1 MLCSEYPFT
10 MAEIGH
16 GMRANCATVVG
27 RYGEVQVESHFK
39 IGMDVAEF
47 EVHTLGIFSLLF

>member
-1 MLCSEYPFT
+1 